1 MSGGG
6 PEEIVIPALLAA
18 VVEDRVAALVPAL
31 GPAADFIYTSVSV
44 PENLALRVSDCY
56 VLVILNN
63 CE

>member
-44 PENLALRVSDCY
+44 PENFLSVKSFRMLCTS
-56 VLVILNN
+56 NFK
-63 CE
+63 